1 MSGAFLSMN
10 CSVHQNQIIGS
21 WSIIGMNSC
30 VTKSAIV
37 EPGYKYF
44 GVPAKKHDENTVALE
59 RQKIT
64 NKKLKIAKSRF
75 IALRDARSTSENLS

>member
-1 MSGAFLSMN
+1 MSDAFLSMN

-44 GVPAKKHDENTVALE
+44 GVPAKKHNKNIVALQ
-59 RQKIT
+59 RKKVSQ
-64 NKKLKIAKSRF
+64 KKLETAKNRF
-75 IALRDARSTSENLS
+75 VALREARGFFNNVT